1 MYLSGIDGD
10 SQALA
15 EIEKGGVYRASF
27 AFAYPLMGYAWG
39 QFAADWIEGAAIP
52 QVMQLNAIE
61 LNSAES
67 IAKFNADMA
76 AVAQTWQ
83 STKNDYL
90 TMLGSINYDTRDQY
104 INNAA

>member
-1 MYLSGIDGD
+1 MKPEMYLSGIDGD

-15 EIEKGGVYRASF
+15 EVEKGGVYRASF

-61 LNSAES
+61 L
-67 IAKFNADMA
+67 A
-76 AVAQTWQ
+76 AAHVRDGLPLRGDIELFGYVG
-83 STKNDYL
+83 TK
-90 TMLGSINYDTRDQY
+90 R
-104 INNAA
+104 